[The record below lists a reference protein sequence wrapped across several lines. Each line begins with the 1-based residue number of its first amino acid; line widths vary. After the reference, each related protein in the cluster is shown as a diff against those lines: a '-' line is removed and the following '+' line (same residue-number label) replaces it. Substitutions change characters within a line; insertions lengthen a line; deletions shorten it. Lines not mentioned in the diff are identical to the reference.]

1 MHKSDLPADYEIRV
15 LVTVKNGQ
23 VTERR
28 LRPDEIVATPEG
40 FIQAVRQDADAY
52 GLTANDKE

>member
-15 LVTVKNGQ
+15 LLTVKNGQ

-28 LRPDEIVATPEG
+28 LRPNEIVATPEG
-40 FIQAVRQDADAY
+40 FIQAVRQDADAH
-52 GLTANDKE
+52 GLTATDKE

>member
-1 MHKSDLPADYEIRV
+1 MYKSDLPADYEIRV

-28 LRPDEIVATPEG
+28 LRPDEIVATPDG
-40 FIQAVRQDADAY
+40 FIRAVRQAADAY
-52 GLTANDKE
+52 GLTATDKE

>member
-1 MHKSDLPADYEIRV
+1 MLKSDLPADYEIRV

-28 LRPDEIVATPEG
+28 LRPNEIVATPEG
-40 FIQAVRQDADAY
+40 FIEAVRQAADAH
-52 GLTANDKE
+52 GLTATDKE

>member
-15 LVTVKNGQ
+15 LLTVKNGQ

-28 LRPDEIVATPEG
+28 LRPNEIVATPEG
-40 FIQAVRQDADAY
+40 FIQAVRQAADAH
-52 GLTANDKE
+52 GLTATDME

>member
-28 LRPDEIVATPEG
+28 LRPDEIVATPDG
-40 FIQAVRQDADAY
+40 FIQQD
-52 GLTANDKE
+52 

>member
-1 MHKSDLPADYEIRV
+1 MDNSALPADYEIRV

-40 FIQAVRQDADAY
+40 FIQAVRQAAE
-52 GLTANDKE
+52 A

>member
-1 MHKSDLPADYEIRV
+1 MDKSDLPADYEIRV

-40 FIQAVRQDADAY
+40 FIQAVRQAAVAY
-52 GLTANDKE
+52 GLTATDKE

>member
-28 LRPDEIVATPEG
+28 LRPNEIVATPEG
-40 FIQAVRQDADAY
+40 FIQAVRQAADAH
-52 GLTANDKE
+52 GLTATNKE

>member
-28 LRPDEIVATPEG
+28 LRSNEIVATPEG
-40 FIQAVRQDADAY
+40 FIQAVRQAADAY
-52 GLTANDKE
+52 GLTATDKE

>member
-28 LRPDEIVATPEG
+28 LRPNEIVATAEG
-40 FIQAVRQDADAY
+40 FIQAVRQAAGAY
-52 GLTANDKE
+52 GLTATNKE

>member
-23 VTERR
+23 ITERH
-28 LRPDEIVATPEG
+28 LRPNEIVATPEG
-40 FIQAVRQDADAY
+40 FIQAVRQAADAH
-52 GLTANDKE
+52 GLTATDKE

>member
-28 LRPDEIVATPEG
+28 LRPNEIVATLEG
-40 FIQAVRQDADAY
+40 FIQAVRQAANAH
-52 GLTANDKE
+52 GLTATNKE

>member
-1 MHKSDLPADYEIRV
+1 MLKSDLPADYEIRV

-28 LRPDEIVATPEG
+28 LRPNEIVATPEG
-40 FIQAVRQDADAY
+40 FIQAVRQAANAH
-52 GLTANDKE
+52 GLTATNKE

>member
-1 MHKSDLPADYEIRV
+1 MDNSALPADYEIRV

-40 FIQAVRQDADAY
+40 FIQAVRQAAEAY
-52 GLTANDKE
+52 GLTATDKE

>member
-1 MHKSDLPADYEIRV
+1 MRKSDLPADYEIRV

-40 FIQAVRQDADAY
+40 FIQAVRQAADVY
-52 GLTANDKE
+52 GVTATSKA

>member
-1 MHKSDLPADYEIRV
+1 MHKSDLPADYEIRI

-28 LRPDEIVATPEG
+28 LRPNEIVATQEG
-40 FIQAVRQDADAY
+40 FIQAIRQAADAY
-52 GLTANDKE
+52 GLTATEKE

>member
-1 MHKSDLPADYEIRV
+1 MDKSDLPADYEIRV

-40 FIQAVRQDADAY
+40 FIQAVHQAADAY
-52 GLTANDKE
+52 GLTATDKE

>member
-40 FIQAVRQDADAY
+40 FIQAVRQAAESY
-52 GLTANDKE
+52 GLTATEKE

>member
-28 LRPDEIVATPEG
+28 LRPNEIVATQEG
-40 FIQAVRQDADAY
+40 FIQAIRQAADVY
-52 GLTANDKE
+52 GLTATDKE

>member
-40 FIQAVRQDADAY
+40 FIPAVRQAADAY
-52 GLTANDKE
+52 GLTATDKE

>member
-28 LRPDEIVATPEG
+28 LRPNEIVATQEG
-40 FIQAVRQDADAY
+40 FIQAIRQAADAF
-52 GLTANDKE
+52 GLTATDKE

>member
-15 LVTVKNGQ
+15 LLTVKNGQ

-28 LRPDEIVATPEG
+28 LRPNEIVATPEG
-40 FIQAVRQDADAY
+40 FIQAVRQAANAH
-52 GLTANDKE
+52 GLTATDKE

>member
-1 MHKSDLPADYEIRV
+1 MYKSDLPADYEIRV

-28 LRPDEIVATPEG
+28 LRSDEMVATPEG
-40 FIQAVRQDADAY
+40 FIQAVRQAADAY
-52 GLTANDKE
+52 GLTATDKE

>member
-23 VTERR
+23 ITERR
-28 LRPDEIVATPEG
+28 LRPNEIVATPEG
-40 FIQAVRQDADAY
+40 FIQAVRQAANAH
-52 GLTANDKE
+52 GLTATNKE

>member
-28 LRPDEIVATPEG
+28 LRPNEIVATPES
-40 FIQAVRQDADAY
+40 FIQAVRQAADAH
-52 GLTANDKE
+52 GLTATNKE